1 MVHPSFPI
9 LLGPLLIPVELQP
22 NSYHPLHHLLR
33 RAPHC
38 LPSSPPLNG
47 DHLNARVGVGVL
59 ERPSDQ
65 VKRRLWLVKWPLQE
79 SILYCRSLS
88 LSPTIRSSSCHN
100 SKVSSCV
107 WSALTCF

>member
-22 NSYHPLHHLLR
+22 NSYHPRHHHLR
-33 RAPHC
+33 RVPHF
-38 LPSSPPLNG
+38 LPSPPLNG
-47 DHLNARVGVGVL
+47 DHLNARLGVG

-65 VKRRLWLVKWPLQE
+65 VERRLWLVKWPLQG

-100 SKVSSCV
+100 SKVSSCGRR
-107 WSALTCF
+107 